1 MMTEKKSFDGPLINY
16 DEDDYDTIIE
26 TQVVESK
33 RELVE
38 EVDLAKADARQL
50 LLYFASRYK
59 EIHGFDYVVD
69 WVKDIAILKAFKER
83 YGVDAGPMIRILF
96 DQNKGKI
103 NDAVMTITAFS
114 KGSKWI
120 QDILHIE
127 VQQNKIKEENKQST
141 EGLLNTDEFIKRFA
155 I

>member
-38 EVDLAKADARQL
+38 EVDLVKADARQL

>member
-1 MMTEKKSFDGPLINY
+1 MMTEKKSFDGPFINY
-16 DEDDYDTIIE
+16 DEDDYDTVIE

-38 EVDLAKADARQL
+38 EVDLVKADARQL

-127 VQQNKIKEENKQST
+127 VQQNKLKEENKQST

>member
-1 MMTEKKSFDGPLINY
+1 MTEKKSFDGPFINY
-16 DEDDYDTIIE
+16 DEDDYDTVIE

-38 EVDLAKADARQL
+38 EVDLVKADARQL

-127 VQQNKIKEENKQST
+127 VQQNKLKEENKQSA

>member
-1 MMTEKKSFDGPLINY
+1 MTEKKSFDGPFINY
-16 DEDDYDTIIE
+16 DEDDYDTVIE

-38 EVDLAKADARQL
+38 EVDLVKADARQL

-127 VQQNKIKEENKQST
+127 VQQNKLKEENKQST

>member
-1 MMTEKKSFDGPLINY
+1 MTIEEKNFNGPFANY
-16 DEDDYDTIIE
+16 DDDDYE
-26 TQVVESK
+26 QVVELPVISSK
-33 RELVE
+33 KELVE
-38 EVDLAKADARQL
+38 EVDLVKADARQL

-83 YGVDAGPMIRILF
+83 YGVDAGPMIEILF
-96 DQNKGKI
+96 NQNKGKI

-127 VQQNKIKEENKQST
+127 VQQNKLKEENKQST

-155 I
+155 V

>member
-1 MMTEKKSFDGPLINY
+1 MTEKKSFDGPLINY
-16 DEDDYDTIIE
+16 DEDDYDTVIE

-38 EVDLAKADARQL
+38 EVDLVKADARQL

-127 VQQNKIKEENKQST
+127 VQQNKLKEENKQST

>member
-1 MMTEKKSFDGPLINY
+1 MMTEKKSFDGPFINY
-16 DEDDYDTIIE
+16 DEDDYDTVIE

-38 EVDLAKADARQL
+38 EVDLVKADARQL

-127 VQQNKIKEENKQST
+127 VQQNKLKEENKQSA

>member
-16 DEDDYDTIIE
+16 DEDDYDTVIE

-38 EVDLAKADARQL
+38 EVDLVKADARQL

-127 VQQNKIKEENKQST
+127 VQQNKLKEENKQST